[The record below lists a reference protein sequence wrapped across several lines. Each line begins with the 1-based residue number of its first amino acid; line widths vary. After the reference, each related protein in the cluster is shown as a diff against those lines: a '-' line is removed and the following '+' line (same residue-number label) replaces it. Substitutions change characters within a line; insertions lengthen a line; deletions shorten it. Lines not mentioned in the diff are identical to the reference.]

1 MEKVRYAMFVF
12 IELKKIKIKKVT
24 DKKVNWVTLS
34 SESHTTTMCSR
45 SSQKLCK
52 WLTTTY
58 VILISLSD

>member
-1 MEKVRYAMFVF
+1 MEKVRYARFVF
-12 IELKKIKIKKVT
+12 IELKKKIKKET

-45 SSQKLCK
+45 SSQGLCK
-52 WLTTTY
+52 RLETTY

>member
-12 IELKKIKIKKVT
+12 IELKKKIKKET

-58 VILISLSD
+58 VFLISFSD

>member
-12 IELKKIKIKKVT
+12 IELKKIKIKKET

-45 SSQKLCK
+45 SSHGN
-52 WLTTTY
+52 Y
-58 VILISLSD
+58 VSGWKPLM